1 MFDRENTI
9 LKNTRIRERVA
20 GFSVFINEG
29 LIGTRIFWEPNRHYC
44 CKKEDFMDSERLFEA
59 IGGGGT
65 DPELLARAD
74 KDVSSAGAYSKGRKQ
89 RLMRCAKYFFV
100 ATVCLLLFV
109 AIAKWVN

>member
-1 MFDRENTI
+1 MRVSLGLEYFGNRIDTI
-9 LKNTRIRERVA
+9 VA
-20 GFSVFINEG
+20 KRRTLWILSDYSRQ
-29 LIGTRIFWEPNRHYC
+29 L
-44 CKKEDFMDSERLFEA
+44 
-59 IGGGGT
+59 GGGT